1 MRPPPF
7 ELFLKSNLIPPSPI
21 ALLLLCLSDPS
32 PFLGKCILFA
42 KELLFFCVLFPVTK
56 SLFDCIPSISV
67 YSLKL
72 YSVST
77 FPRSSNSILL
87 LRLEYVP
94 NLWSKSS
101 SSNRAG
107 PHSVSSRLV
116 KSLPPY
122 RSLSYLSRY
131 MRYIIF
137 LCSYA
142 NSQSISSSFLSKIS
156 VSSSSCSKFLF
167 RNYGPLD

>member
-21 ALLLLCLSDPS
+21 ALLLLYLSDPS

-42 KELLFFCVLFPVTK
+42 KELLFFYVLFPVTK

-101 SSNRAG
+101 SSNKAP

-122 RSLSYLSRY
+122 RSLDSLSLY
-131 MRYIIF
+131 IRYIIF